1 MEKPVLTRLCGFF
14 LALAVIL
21 GGCTIYY
28 ARRCG
33 TQARLS
39 EARQAQ
45 GLSSLLHSL
54 EHIETALEKARYLPT
69 GALRQTLAADVW
81 KESQTAS
88 TALAAIPLDD
98 RRLESVETYI
108 AQVGDYAYYLLRNAA
123 YKRSDDAEWATFV
136 SLRDNAAEMLTQI
149 SALKA
154 AADTGSLSLS
164 TEASSADAD
173 GLGQRLTAVN
183 DEFPEY
189 ASLIYDGP
197 YSDHI
202 AQRTPL
208 ALEGQRELTQEKALE
223 KAAALLAAAPAQVKQ
238 EYHSQGQIP
247 CYGFSCGTVSCAISV
262 QGGLAISLSD
272 SREPGMAMLSV
283 SEAVEQAQFFLNT
296 IGLTQMTPSYHTIFE
311 GVCTINFAFV
321 ENDII
326 AYPDLVKVGVA
337 LDDGSIVRLDA
348 SGYAMNHRQRTTA
361 EPAFSIEEAQAC
373 LPDTL
378 TMENA
383 HLAYIPTTGQ
393 NEVLCWELVC
403 RTDTGGQALLYFNI
417 QTGQVENLLLLI
429 ESETGTLTR

>member
-1 MEKPVLTRLCGFF
+1 MERPALTRLCGFF
-14 LALAVIL
+14 LTLAVIL

-45 GLSSLLHSL
+45 GLSALLHGL
-54 EHIETALEKARYLPT
+54 EQIETALEKARYLPE
-69 GALRQTLAADVW
+69 GAMRQTLAADVW
-81 KESQTAS
+81 KESQTA
-88 TALAAIPLDD
+88 TAALAAIPLGD
-98 RRLESVETYI
+98 RRLESVETYL
-108 AQVGDYAYYLLRNAA
+108 AQVGDYAYYLLRSAA
-123 YKRSDDAEWATFV
+123 YGHADEAEWETFL
-136 SLRDNAAEMLTQI
+136 SLRDNAAEMLSQI
-149 SALKA
+149 STLKA

-164 TEASSADAD
+164 AEDIAEEAD
-173 GLGQRLTAVN
+173 GLGQRLAAVN

-208 ALEGQRELTQEKALE
+208 ALEGQQEWTQEEALE
-223 KAAALLAAAPAQVKQ
+223 KAAALLAAAPAQVTP
-238 EYHSQGQIP
+238 EYRSQGQIP
-247 CYGFSCGTVSCAISV
+247 CYGFSCGTVSCAVSV

-272 SREPGMAMLSV
+272 SREPGTAVLSAE
-283 SEAVEQAQFFLNT
+283 EAVEQAQIFLNT
-296 IGLTQMTPSYHTIFE
+296 IGLMQMAPSYYTVFE
-311 GVCTINFAFV
+311 GVCTINFAFA
-321 ENDII
+321 EDGII

-348 SGYAMNHRQRTTA
+348 SGYAMNHRQRTAA
-361 EPAFSIEEAQAC
+361 EPACSLEYVQTLVPA
-373 LPDTL
+373 TL
-378 TMENA
+378 TVEGG

-403 RTDTGGQALLYFNI
+403 RTDSGGQALLYFNI